1 VEFVEGEN
9 LLLFLLLLK
18 FFVFLRQKNISSHI
32 REMKEIS
39 TKMFNNEEIGV
50 EEEEVEEE
58 SGSGGSLRSVGLIW
72 DPTNLDLSLS

>member
-1 VEFVEGEN
+1 
-9 LLLFLLLLK
+9 
-18 FFVFLRQKNISSHI
+18 
-32 REMKEIS
+32 MKEIS

-58 SGSGGSLRSVGLIW
+58 SGGGGSVRSVGLIW